1 MMSLFMPMRLSLV
14 VLQLKKVVLLES
26 ISGSHEICIHKQR
39 NINRIKH
46 SILMAE
52 EHRYNRR

>member
-26 ISGSHEICIHKQR
+26 ISGSHEICVHKQR
-39 NINRIKH
+39 NTNIIKQI
-46 SILMAE
+46 ILMAE